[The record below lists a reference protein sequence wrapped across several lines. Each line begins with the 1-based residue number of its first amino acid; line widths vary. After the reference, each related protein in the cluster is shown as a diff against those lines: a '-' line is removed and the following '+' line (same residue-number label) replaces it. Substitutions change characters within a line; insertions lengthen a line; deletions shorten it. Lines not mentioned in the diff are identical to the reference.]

1 MNDNTKLKGRL
12 IWNVTLRT
20 YDYFVDDYD
29 DYFIGAFANYED
41 AFEKAKEVLKEEC
54 KCNDDKVNINHNENN
69 TELWYDEGLNEL
81 PAVYVDSIKI
91 Q

>member
-1 MNDNTKLKGRL
+1 MNDNTKLKGQL

-20 YDYFVDDYD
+20 YDCYKDACE
-29 DYFIGAFANYED
+29 DYFIGVFANYDD
-41 AFEKAKEVLKEEC
+41 AFKKAKEVLKEEC
-54 KCNDDKVNINHNENN
+54 KCNDDKINIDSTQN
-69 TELWYDEGLNEL
+69 TMLWYNSFNYL